1 MTDKDT
7 ILESLYNDFE
17 KVKESLR
24 FVARKV
30 IEEDISEFPIF
41 VASHEWVEIGKPIF
55 NREEI
60 ELNWF
65 FFVSF
70 VEEFEKRKLILRAKL
85 KDFKETYND
94 AEVKACIFLITETEA
109 QFIFVPY

>member
-30 IEEDISEFPIF
+30 IEEEISEFPIF

-85 KDFKETYND
+85 KDFKDTYND